1 MNSEAI
7 NEIASALAKAQTQF
21 KPIHTSKTVN
31 VRTKDGRN
39 YTYSYA
45 ELSVTLNAVRDAL
58 SQNGLSIV
66 QFTQPGN
73 ETVAELA
80 TRLMHSSGQFIES
93 RLPLD
98 LRGSPQEIGSRL
110 TYLRRY
116 SINSLL
122 CLATDDDSDDSAG
135 VSAHSV
141 EFTPKRTENFSSSPK
156 KATDKLPVP
165 ASQKTFNQ
173 SGKF

>member
-1 MNSEAI
+1 MNSQAI
-7 NEIASALAKAQTQF
+7 NELASALAKAQTQF

-45 ELSVTLNAVRDAL
+45 ELSVTLNAVREAL

-66 QFTQPGN
+66 QFTDPGN
-73 ETVAELA
+73 ESVAELA
-80 TRLMHSSGQFIES
+80 TRLMHASGQFIET

-98 LRGSPQEIGSRL
+98 LRGSPQEVGSRL

-122 CLATDDDSDDSAG
+122 CLATDDDSDDSAA
-135 VSAHSV
+135 VSAQSI
-141 EFTPKRTENFSSSPK
+141 EITPKRLQQEQPAAK
-156 KATDKLPVP
+156 KAADKLPVP
-165 ASQKTFNQ
+165 GQAKSF
-173 SGKF
+173 SSGGKF